1 VNPLDTAPLRRLVLW
16 ALLLGPAVL
25 AQAASPDQAR
35 LWREQARAHEHGEGV
50 PRNLDTAREL
60 YCQAALAGDNDA
72 RYSLGWIYANGRGTE
87 RHDGYAAWYLRQAA
101 EAGDGPARGLLARIS
116 AEPVKPPC
124 IAQAEAAETQRRA
137 DAWVVTGVALAA
149 EQALAA
155 AEAAAERAAASYY
168 QRLAQTPEQKKF
180 MAIVQRLAPQYGVHP
195 GLAYAVIRA
204 ESNFDPL
211 AISPK
216 NAQGLMQLIPETA
229 ARFNVTRPFD
239 PEQNIRGGLSYL
251 RWLLAYFKGDVP
263 LAVAAYNAGEGTVD
277 RYQGVPPFPETQ
289 GYVRRIQEVFN
300 LRQHPFDARITA
312 PSPEWPR
319 IVQRPRS

>member
-1 VNPLDTAPLRRLVLW
+1 MNPLHTAPLRRLVFW
-16 ALLLGPAVL
+16 ALLLGPTVL
-25 AQAASPDQAR
+25 AQAASTDQAR

-50 PRNLDTAREL
+50 ARNLDTALDL
-60 YCQAALAGDNDA
+60 YCKAALAGDNDA
-72 RYSLGWIYANGRGTE
+72 RYSMGWIYANGRGTE

-101 EAGDGPARGLLARIS
+101 DAGDTPARSLLARIS

-124 IAQAEAAETQRRA
+124 IAQAEA
-137 DAWVVTGVALAA
+137 DAWVTTGVALAA
-149 EQALAA
+149 EQALVA
-155 AEAAAERAAASYY
+155 AEAAAELAAASHY
-168 QRLAQTPEQKKF
+168 QRLVQTPEQKKF
-180 MAIVQRLAPQYGVHP
+180 MAIVLRLAPQYGVHP

-229 ARFNVTRPFD
+229 ARFNVTRPLD
-239 PEQNIRGGLSYL
+239 PEQNIRGGLAYL

-263 LAVAAYNAGEGTVD
+263 LAVAAYNAGEGTVE

-319 IVQRPRS
+319 ISQRPRS